1 MNNTIYL
8 PTLRKVR
15 IVNYSLYNQD
25 IDYDFIYGVNL
36 IIGGNGVGKTTF
48 INIVKYA
55 LIGLYKKDLIVRN
68 YNNEKRL
75 IRTSYTNCNV
85 YFRNRTQER
94 AEDQESYVELHFDI
108 NNVKFVVKRSL
119 YNTELLEASYNEDG
133 KTYIISG
140 QVIRQDIYAKFE
152 NHSNEEKEKYLQFN
166 YEKIVS
172 EKANLSDFNDFI
184 FFVNQILL
192 FSEARDNVLW
202 DEEAQ
207 NRLLSN
213 YLNDPQLERKRKELN
228 FEAKYQDSIA
238 RHRQEEIKAIRR
250 VQNKV
255 DMGSQT
261 NKEINRID
269 LSNQIEILEKN
280 ILSLEMA
287 RNELQRQISLIYKE
301 VSVITS
307 EINEKEKLKEKEV
320 AKDNKQYWIGL
331 NPKYRIYK
339 KQLFYNHIC
348 PMCNSPIEKMDEEII
363 DDEQK
368 CYLCHSTIKTSKSNN
383 ERIEI
388 LRKDISELAK
398 IRKDKELLISKNEKE
413 LNKLDYEVRKSR
425 LELFERKQDYR
436 IMEDKEAKQTQNE
449 STYITMLKRIDEL
462 TLEKEEAVRL
472 SEMYKEEGNNIVKCI
487 EEHLISN
494 TRVISDIFKDF
505 AEAFLHVPCHL
516 TFDTVEKKKVKRFLP
531 VIDRRIRYDAEELSE
546 SQRFFVDYS
555 FRMSILSYFYNS
567 PSFYICETPDSSLD
581 ISYEENAANTLIKYI
596 ERPNTLILTSNL
608 NNSTFLKSILNKTKK
623 IKVLNLLNYGRTS
636 MVQKQHKELQQLSNE
651 IEEIVNG

>member
-8 PTLRKVR
+8 PTLKKVR
-15 IVNYSLYNQD
+15 IVNYSLYNQN

-48 INIVKYA
+48 INIIKYA

-85 YFRNRTQER
+85 YFRNRTQENL
-94 AEDQESYVELHFDI
+94 EDQEAFVELLFDL

-119 YNTELLEASYNEDG
+119 YNTELLSAMYEENG
-133 KTYIISG
+133 KLYIIPG
-140 QVIRQDIYAKFE
+140 QVIRQDIYAKYE
-152 NHSNEEKEKYLQFN
+152 NSSNEEKEKYLQFN
-166 YEKIVS
+166 YEKVVS

-202 DEEAQ
+202 DDEAQ

-213 YLNDPQLERKRKELN
+213 YLNDSQLEKKRKELN

-250 VQNKV
+250 VQKKV
-255 DMGSQT
+255 DENSKST
-261 NKEINRID
+261 KEISKPS
-269 LSNQIEILEKN
+269 LMNQIEIQEKN
-280 ILSLEMA
+280 IQSLETA
-287 RNELQRQISLIYKE
+287 RNELQKKIALIYKE
-301 VSVITS
+301 VSVITNR
-307 EINEKEKLKEKEV
+307 IIEKEKLKEKEEI
-320 AKDNKQYWIGL
+320 KDNKQYWIGL

-339 KQLFYNHIC
+339 KQLFFNHIC
-348 PMCNSPIEKMDEEII
+348 PMCNSPIENELEEI
-363 DDEQK
+363 DDDQK
-368 CYLCHSTIKTSKSNN
+368 CCWCHSFLNISKVNN
-383 ERIEI
+383 DRIEK
-388 LRKDISELAK
+388 LRTDINELSK
-398 IRKDKELLISKNEKE
+398 MRKEKELLISQNEKE

-425 LELFERKQDYR
+425 LDLFEKRQDYR
-436 IMEDKEAKQTQNE
+436 AMEDREAKETQNE

-462 TLEKEEAVRL
+462 ALEKEEAARL
-472 SEMYKEEGNNIVKCI
+472 SEKYREEGNKIVRRI
-487 EEHLISN
+487 EESLISN

-516 TFDTVEKKKVKRFLP
+516 TFDSAENRETKRFFP
-531 VIDRRIRYDAEELSE
+531 VIDGKIRYDAEELSE

-581 ISYEENAANTLIKYI
+581 ISYEENAANTLLKYI
-596 ERPNTLILTSNL
+596 ARNNTLILTSNL
-608 NNSTFLKSILNKTKK
+608 NNSTFLKSILTKTNK
-623 IKVLNLLNYGRTS
+623 IKVLNLLNYGKAS
-636 MVQKQHKELQQLSNE
+636 IVQKQHKELQILSKE

>member
-8 PTLRKVR
+8 PTLKKVR
-15 IVNYSLYNQD
+15 IVNYSLYNQN

-48 INIVKYA
+48 INIIKYA

-85 YFRNRTQER
+85 YFRNRTQENL
-94 AEDQESYVELHFDI
+94 EDQKGFVELHFDI
-108 NNVKFVVKRSL
+108 NDVKFVVKRSL
-119 YNTELLEASYNEDG
+119 YNTELLSAVYEENG
-133 KTYIISG
+133 KVNVIPG
-140 QVIRQDIYAKFE
+140 QVIRQDIYAKYE
-152 NHSNEEKEKYLQFN
+152 NYSNVEKEKYLQYN
-166 YEKIVS
+166 YEKVVS

-213 YLNDPQLERKRKELN
+213 YLNDSQLEKKRKELN

-250 VQNKV
+250 VQKKV
-255 DMGSQT
+255 DENSRT
-261 NKEINRID
+261 NKEISKPD
-269 LSNQIEILEKN
+269 LLNQIEIQEKN
-280 ILSLEMA
+280 IQLLETA
-287 RNELQRQISLIYKE
+287 RNELQRKIALIYKE
-301 VSVITS
+301 VSVITNK
-307 EINEKEKLKEKEV
+307 INEKEKLKEKEEI
-320 AKDNKQYWIGL
+320 KDNKQYWIGL

-339 KQLFYNHIC
+339 KQLFFNHIC
-348 PMCNSPIEKMDEEII
+348 PMCNSPIEENQEEI
-363 DDEQK
+363 DDDQK
-368 CYLCHSTIKTSKSNN
+368 CCWCHSSLKTSKVNN
-383 ERIEI
+383 DKIEK
-388 LRKDISELAK
+388 LRKDINELSK
-398 IRKDKELLISKNEKE
+398 VRKEKELLISKNEKE

-425 LELFERKQDYR
+425 LDLFEKRQDYR
-436 IMEDKEAKQTQNE
+436 AMEDKEAKETQNE

-462 TLEKEEAVRL
+462 ALEKEEAARL
-472 SEMYKEEGNNIVKCI
+472 SEKYKEEGNKIVKCI
-487 EEHLISN
+487 EENLISN

-516 TFDTVEKKKVKRFLP
+516 TFDSVENKEVKRFFP
-531 VIDRRIRYDAEELSE
+531 VIDGKIRYDAEELSE

-581 ISYEENAANTLIKYI
+581 ISYEENAANTLLKYVA
-596 ERPNTLILTSNL
+596 RNNTLILTSNL
-608 NNSTFLKSILNKTKK
+608 NNSTFLKSILTKTDK
-623 IKVLNLLNYGRTS
+623 IKVLNLLNYGKAS
-636 MVQKQHKELQQLSNE
+636 IVQKQHKELQNLSKE

>member
-1 MNNTIYL
+1 MNNIIYL

-15 IVNYSLYNQD
+15 VVNYSLYNQD

-48 INIVKYA
+48 INIIKYA

-75 IRTSYTNCNV
+75 IRTSYTNCNL
-85 YFRNRTQER
+85 YFRNRTQEKM
-94 AEDQESYVELHFDI
+94 EDQESYVELHFDI

-119 YNTELLEASYNEDG
+119 YNTELLSATYNEGG
-133 KTYIISG
+133 KINVIPG
-140 QVIRQDIYAKFE
+140 QVIRQDIYSKFE
-152 NHSNEEKEKYLQFN
+152 NTSNEEKEKYLQFN
-166 YEKIVS
+166 YEKMVS

-250 VQNKV
+250 VQKKV
-255 DMGSQT
+255 DQNSQT
-261 NKEINRID
+261 NKKISKID
-269 LSNQIEILEKN
+269 LSSQIETLEKN

-287 RNELQRQISLIYKE
+287 RNELQRKISLIYKE

-307 EINEKEKLKEKEV
+307 DINEKEKLKEKEET
-320 AKDNKQYWIGL
+320 KDNKQYWIGL

-348 PMCNSPIEKMDEEII
+348 PMCNSPIEEMNEEIKE
-363 DDEQK
+363 DEQK
-368 CYLCHSTIKTSKSNN
+368 CCWCNSTIKAARVDSKRV
-383 ERIEI
+383 EK
-388 LRKDISELAK
+388 LRRDISELSR
-398 IRKDKELLISKNEKE
+398 IRKEKELFISKNEKE
-413 LNKLDYEVRKSR
+413 LNKLDYEIRRSR

-436 IMEDKEAKQTQNE
+436 ATEDKEAKETQNE

-462 TLEKEEAVRL
+462 TLEKEEAARL
-472 SEMYKEEGNNIVKCI
+472 SEKYKEEGNEIVKCI
-487 EEHLISN
+487 EENLISN
-494 TRVISDIFKDF
+494 TRLISDIFKDF

-516 TFDTVEKKKVKRFLP
+516 TFDSIEKKTVKRFLP
-531 VIDRRIRYDAEELSE
+531 VIDGRIRYDAEELSE

-555 FRMSILSYFYNS
+555 FRMSILSYFYTS

-581 ISYEENAANTLIKYI
+581 ISYEENAANTLIKYV
-596 ERPNTLILTSNL
+596 ERPNILILTSNL
-608 NNSTFLKSILNKTKK
+608 NNSTFLKSILTKTKK
-623 IKVLNLLNYGRTS
+623 IKVLNLLNYGKAS
-636 MVQKQHKELQQLSNE
+636 IVQKQHKELQQLSKE
-651 IEEIVNG
+651 IEAIVNG